1 MALVPN
7 TFPELPFAQWQCA
20 KFPGEVIF
28 QEIHR
33 AFAAFPKVVLVSEAS
48 IGFLKVSLGSFSF
61 IGFL

>member
-1 MALVPN
+1 MSEHLVALVPN

-48 IGFLKVSLGSFSF
+48 KFHH
-61 IGFL
+61 